1 MGVLRQDFYS
11 LDFWANLVQ
20 ISDWEH
26 DPEVRSAGLPGL
38 RAAGAELCAQSGVA
52 DRCLDFWLSL
62 KKLWKDCQLGEWSEW
77 SSPLCEV
84 TWPAREKYVYKTS
97 LQLDIDSLHCPKN
110 FVTFFCM
117 NICIRAFVLVI
128 VKSYKRTTSVAN
140 PARGLELKM
149 KLCHFQEEFLWNMIL
164 SFCCSVH
171 AKDPKEHEALR
182 S

>member
-1 MGVLRQDFYS
+1 MYIKHHC
-11 LDFWANLVQ
+11 NL
-20 ISDWEH
+20 I
-26 DPEVRSAGLPGL
+26 L
-38 RAAGAELCAQSGVA
+38 
-52 DRCLDFWLSL
+52 
-62 KKLWKDCQLGEWSEW
+62 
-77 SSPLCEV
+77 
-84 TWPAREKYVYKTS
+84 
-97 LQLDIDSLHCPKN
+97 DSLHCPKN

-164 SFCCSVH
+164 FFCCSVH